1 MQEPKGWHSRGY
13 LPHFDGG
20 AIPQAVTFHLDDSI
34 PVAVRERWAEELALL
49 PTDAAEMERRRRIEE
64 YLDRGEGDAWL
75 RLPAIADIVQEA
87 LLHFDGERYLMHG
100 WSVMPNHGHTLFTP
114 LEGYALDRIVHSWK
128 SYTAHEANK
137 LLGRTGRFWFVESHD
152 RYIRNEAHFANALAY
167 IENNPVKAGLC
178 TRPEDWPWSSAFCGR
193 RS

>member
-137 LLGRTGRFWFVESHD
+137 ILGRTGRFWFVESHD